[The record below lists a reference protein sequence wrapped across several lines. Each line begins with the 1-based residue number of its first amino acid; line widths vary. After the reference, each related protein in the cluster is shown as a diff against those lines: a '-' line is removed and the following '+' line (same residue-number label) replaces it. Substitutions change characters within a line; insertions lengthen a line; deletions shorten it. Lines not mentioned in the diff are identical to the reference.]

1 MFPSSS
7 ILIAIFIGGS
17 AATVDFQCWNFDST
31 DNIRGAYRTNI
42 NNLRS
47 SLAKGDATG
56 KNGKLP
62 QGKNIYRLD
71 WDCML
76 EVEAQKV
83 VDKCDAT
90 ASAPSEL
97 SMVIASVPITTC
109 DPITMIKP
117 QVNKWWNTVKNAAVD
132 GTSPTYSNKK
142 LHDFAM
148 LAHGSAV
155 KLGCAQRNCNGKLVM
170 ACMLYPKGPDNGQP
184 IYEKGGGCT
193 KPDNGDVSSYIPCT
207 TYQSSSCAAAKKLCV
222 AGYIDPSK
230 STTTAATTISVA
242 TTPTGGG
249 STAPG
254 TGTTAG
260 GVAGTMCPQ
269 NSQMSTDD
277 VRREF
282 LNAHNGYRSTI
293 AQGKGVMSGGIR
305 ARPASQMRKMEYDCE
320 AEKLAYNAVCG
331 TSTNVENRMTFA
343 NANKD
348 PAEAARLAV
357 RRWYN
362 EIQTGTMAQQ
372 AGDKNLYSVN
382 LAIPRF
388 AKVVWETN
396 VKLGCAVRQCNGK
409 LRVLCIYSNSTFGV
423 NQQIYKMGG
432 TCNRCKN
439 VCDNNT
445 GLCPSNWT
453 PS

>member
-1 MFPSSS
+1 MFS
-7 ILIAIFIGGS
+7 
-17 AATVDFQCWNFDST
+17 DFQCWNFDST

-193 KPDNGDVSSYIPCT
+193 KLDNGDVST
-207 TYQSSSCAAAKKLCV
+207 
-222 AGYIDPSK
+222 
-230 STTTAATTISVA
+230 
-242 TTPTGGG
+242 
-249 STAPG
+249 
-254 TGTTAG
+254 
-260 GVAGTMCPQ
+260 GTMCPQ

-348 PAEAARLAV
+348 PAEAARLVHLFAV